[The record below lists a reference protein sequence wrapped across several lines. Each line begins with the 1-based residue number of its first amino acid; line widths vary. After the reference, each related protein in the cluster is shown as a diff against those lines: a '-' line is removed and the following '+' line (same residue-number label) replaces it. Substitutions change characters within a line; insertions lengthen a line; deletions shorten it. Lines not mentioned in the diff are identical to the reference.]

1 MLEIILENL
10 IKILTAVVLMGISI
24 GGAYLTNLLATKTKM
39 QNVSNAIY
47 EVVNMATM
55 TAQELQQT
63 TVEYFKASNAD
74 GKLTVEDIS
83 KLNEMLLEQ
92 TKAKLTVPVYDL
104 INAAGADI
112 EQIILGA
119 CEAWL
124 HQNKQ
129 IRPILPAQP
138 VPVEEA
144 CESCTINYEE

>member
-10 IKILTAVVLMGISI
+10 VKILTAVVLMGISI

-47 EVVNMATM
+47 EVCNMATM

-63 TVEYFKASNAD
+63 VVERLRAANAD
-74 GKLTVEDIS
+74 GKLTGEDIAE
-83 KLNEMLLEQ
+83 LNFMLLEK

-112 EQIILGA
+112 EQIIFGA

-124 HQNKQ
+124 NQSKQ
-129 IRPILPAQP
+129 FRPILPAQP
-138 VPVEEA
+138 VSVEEA
-144 CESCTINYEE
+144 CESCTVNLEE

>member
-47 EVVNMATM
+47 EVCNMATM

-63 TVEYFKASNAD
+63 VVESLRAANAD
-74 GKLTVEDIS
+74 GKLTREDIAE
-83 KLNEMLLEQ
+83 LNKMLLEQ
-92 TKAKLTVPVYDL
+92 TKAKLTVPVYEL

-124 HQNKQ
+124 NSSK
-129 IRPILPAQP
+129 RFAPVVAPSPAF
-138 VPVEEA
+138 VWDDSKEE
-144 CESCTINYEE
+144 

>member
-74 GKLTVEDIS
+74 GKLTV
-83 KLNEMLLEQ
+83 
-92 TKAKLTVPVYDL
+92 A
-104 INAAGADI
+104 
-112 EQIILGA
+112 
-119 CEAWL
+119 
-124 HQNKQ
+124 
-129 IRPILPAQP
+129 
-138 VPVEEA
+138 
-144 CESCTINYEE
+144 